1 MDLVET
7 LLMTPGPVHLDSETM
22 LAGAATLLHHRTSD
36 FSPIYSECL
45 NLLKKFIGVK
55 NNLFLTTSSGTGAME
70 TAIANLFNEGET
82 ILNIQ
87 TGVFGVRFTQ
97 ICQAFNLKTVELKC
111 ADGKAVT
118 IDEIANALKEHPEI
132 TGVTVTF
139 NETSTGVC
147 NDIEAI
153 GNFLKDKN
161 IFLVVDGVSG
171 LGALPY
177 DHDKWHVDATVTASQ
192 KGFLAPP
199 GVGMVALSDRAWEKA
214 QSVKVH
220 GLYFDLKVYKK
231 NQDLAVPA
239 YPWTP
244 AINVMYSLLAAL
256 RRIDKIGLDKC
267 IAHYHRLAEGFR
279 AALKALNIKVFT
291 EEKAL
296 SNVLTVFYVPEGIN
310 PKEIIKE
317 MVERYGIRI
326 AGGQEQFANSLL
338 RVTTIGNIAE
348 RDIISTVGILEMM
361 LKEKGA
367 LKEVGA
373 GTKAAMDYFLNNK

>member
-1 MDLVET
+1 
-7 LLMTPGPVHLDSETM
+7 
-22 LAGAATLLHHRTSD
+22 
-36 FSPIYSECL
+36 
-45 NLLKKFIGVK
+45 
-55 NNLFLTTSSGTGAME
+55 ME

-118 IDEIANALKEHPEI
+118 VEEIAQALKEHPEI

-147 NDIEAI
+147 NDIESI

-161 IFLVVDGVSG
+161 VFLVVDGVSG

-256 RRIDKIGLDKC
+256 RKIDKIGLDKC

-279 AALKALNIKVFT
+279 AALKALNIKIFT

-310 PKEIIKE
+310 PTEIIKE
-317 MVERYGIRI
+317 MVDRYGIRI

-373 GTKAAMDYFLNNK
+373 GTKAAMNYFLDK

>member
-1 MDLVET
+1 
-7 LLMTPGPVHLDSETM
+7 
-22 LAGAATLLHHRTSD
+22 
-36 FSPIYSECL
+36 
-45 NLLKKFIGVK
+45 
-55 NNLFLTTSSGTGAME
+55 
-70 TAIANLFNEGET
+70 
-82 ILNIQ
+82 
-87 TGVFGVRFTQ
+87 
-97 ICQAFNLKTVELKC
+97 
-111 ADGKAVT
+111 
-118 IDEIANALKEHPEI
+118 
-132 TGVTVTF
+132 
-139 NETSTGVC
+139 
-147 NDIEAI
+147 
-153 GNFLKDKN
+153 
-161 IFLVVDGVSG
+161 
-171 LGALPY
+171 
-177 DHDKWHVDATVTASQ
+177 
-192 KGFLAPP
+192 
-199 GVGMVALSDRAWEKA
+199 MVALSDRAWEKA

-367 LKEVGA
+367 IKEVGA
-373 GTKAAMDYFLNNK
+373 GTKAAMEYFLNNK